1 MMVRPDE
8 ADRRAPEGGEADA
21 SCCTDAAAKF
31 NQIDSYVWRRL
42 KRFMVRRKGRNLR
55 AGEALRW
62 TRDFFQSHGLH
73 RLRGTVK
80 YPEAA

>member
-1 MMVRPDE
+1 VGNYFRT
-8 ADRRAPEGGEADA
+8 G
-21 SCCTDAAAKF
+21 DAAVKF
-31 NQIDSYVWRRL
+31 NQVDDHVRSRL
-42 KRFMVRRKGRNLR
+42 RRFMLRRKGRNLR

-62 TRDFFQSHGLH
+62 THDFFHDHGLH